1 MHLPQEQVVEERR
14 EQQFGL
20 VQHAEREVVQMSVGE
35 LNERVLDG
43 IDGGRKGTRR
53 HGSCESPLLGERA
66 CVALCCDDSQ
76 RYDDLRKNMEFR
88 YTEIEEAFRF
98 LFPSLRPEKKV

>member
-1 MHLPQEQVVEERR
+1 
-14 EQQFGL
+14 
-20 VQHAEREVVQMSVGE
+20 MSVGE
-35 LNERVLDG
+35 LDERVLDG
-43 IDGGRKGTRR
+43 IDGGGKGTCR
-53 HGSCESPLLGERA
+53 HGSRESPLLGERA

-88 YTEIEEAFRF
+88 YTTEFDKASCF